1 MLLFVNFFSVMPQIG
16 NTNATGDATPSWTQ
30 WRDSTVRRY
39 GNGIWYIMAIL
50 HAAALENET
59 DNKLHLHY
67 NKLVSLQ
74 LFSLRDGEREVVA
87 YLGNGQWAMGVAA
100 ASLSWPSLPLSAAKS
115 FLIMKNV
122 RNICSK

>member
-1 MLLFVNFFSVMPQIG
+1 MPQIG
-16 NTNATGDATPSWTQ
+16 NTNATGDATPSRTQ

-39 GNGIWYIMAIL
+39 GNGIWCIMAIL

-74 LFSLRDGEREVVA
+74 LFSLRDREREGVA
-87 YLGNGQWAMGVAA
+87 YLGNGRGSRIVVVAIIA
-100 ASLSWPSLPLSAAKS
+100 T
-115 FLIMKNV
+115 V
-122 RNICSK
+122 RR

>member
-16 NTNATGDATPSWTQ
+16 NTNATGDATPSRTQ

-39 GNGIWYIMAIL
+39 GNGIWCIMAIL

-74 LFSLRDGEREVVA
+74 LFFSARQGERRGC
-87 YLGNGQWAMGVAA
+87 LLGQWAMGNGRGSRIVVVAIIA
-100 ASLSWPSLPLSAAKS
+100 T
-115 FLIMKNV
+115 V
-122 RNICSK
+122 RR

>member
-1 MLLFVNFFSVMPQIG
+1 MPQIG
-16 NTNATGDATPSWTQ
+16 NTNATGDAIPSWTQ

-39 GNGIWYIMAIL
+39 GNGIWCIMAIL

-74 LFSLRDGEREVVA
+74 LFSLRDREREIG
-87 YLGNGQWAMGVAA
+87 LLTWAMGNGRGSRIVVVAIIA
-100 ASLSWPSLPLSAAKS
+100 T
-115 FLIMKNV
+115 V
-122 RNICSK
+122 RC